1 MILTSG
7 EDIFEVGRPHK
18 VLWELALKWENNP
31 SKPEFLPLCLL
42 KLCTNLYSEHYF
54 TIKLSRQVPFKSE
67 KPCNSSPWNLQLIMV
82 IGLSGFQFGLLSYDW
97 WTKSDVHYAGVW
109 FVNHKVLLPIN
120 LNCYNFCKKK
130 NNLEQISLMDT
141 MPTDKNSSILEI
153 PQFFSGWVV
162 VAMVTVI
169 NSVV

>member
-1 MILTSG
+1 MTTMQES
-7 EDIFEVGRPHK
+7 D
-18 VLWELALKWENNP
+18 
-31 SKPEFLPLCLL
+31 
-42 KLCTNLYSEHYF
+42 
-54 TIKLSRQVPFKSE
+54 LSITKS
-67 KPCNSSPWNLQLIMV
+67 CYQLILIV
-82 IGLSGFQFGLLSYDW
+82 TFS
-97 WTKSDVHYAGVW
+97 V
-109 FVNHKVLLPIN
+109 
-120 LNCYNFCKKK
+120 KK